1 MPTAK
6 RKKKAAKTDL
16 FKERRIYF
24 TAKTTPALVKLG
36 PVKYLAVSG
45 AGSPESESF
54 QGGIGAIYAVAYT
67 LKFLKKAEGQDYKV
81 ATLEALWWFGDG
93 EPGIASAG
101 QFEAAPRESWRWKVL
116 VMVPDF
122 IVKVDVERAK
132 KVVLAKKPQPA
143 VAGVG
148 LERINEGRVVQI
160 LHVGPYADEPASIA
174 RMRELAASQGLTL
187 AGVHHEIY
195 LNDPRRVSPD
205 RIKTLLR
212 MPVARAQPGSSRI

>member
-6 RKKKAAKTDL
+6 GKKKAVKIDL

-24 TAKTTPALVKLG
+24 TAKTTPAVVTLG

-45 AGSPESESF
+45 TGSPESQGF

-67 LKFLKKAEGQDYKV
+67 LKFLKKAEGQDYRV
-81 ATLEALWWFGDG
+81 STLEALWWFGDG
-93 EPGIASAG
+93 EPKPASAAG
-101 QFEAAPRESWRWKVL
+101 FEAAPRESWRWKVL

-122 IVKVDVERAK
+122 IVKADVERAK
-132 KVVLAKKPQPA
+132 KEVLAKKPQPA

-148 LERINEGRVVQI
+148 LERINEGRVAQI
-160 LHVGPYADEPASIA
+160 LHVGPYAAEPASIA
-174 RMRELAASQGLTL
+174 KMQELAAREGLRL

-212 MPVARAQPGSSRI
+212 IPVAKA

>member
-1 MPTAK
+1 MATTK
-6 RKKKAAKTDL
+6 VRKKTVKVDL
-16 FKERRIYF
+16 FKERRDYF

-45 AGSPESESF
+45 SGSPESEGF

-81 ATLEALWWFGDG
+81 STLEALWWFGDE
-93 EPGIASAG
+93 EPKSASPAE
-101 QFEAAPRESWRWKVL
+101 FEAAPRESWRWKVL

-122 IVKVDVERAK
+122 IGKADVERAK
-132 KVVLAKKPQPA
+132 KGVLAKRPQPA

-148 LERINEGRVVQI
+148 LERINEGRVAQI

-174 RMRELAASQGLTL
+174 KMRELAAGQGLSL

-212 MPVARAQPGSSRI
+212 IPVARA